1 MVQKSIK
8 GMEVG
13 TVGST
18 NLYVSPSL
26 AQQMDFLLHSGFAE
40 DTLVYLFVLKGN
52 LEKTFSNTGLHKIW
66 KNTL

>member
-1 MVQKSIK
+1 MGIGVVQKSIK

-26 AQQMDFLLHSGFAE
+26 AQQMDFLLYSGFAE
-40 DTLVYLFVLKGN
+40 DTLLFICL
-52 LEKTFSNTGLHKIW
+52 F
-66 KNTL
+66 

>member
-1 MVQKSIK
+1 MGIGVVQKSIK

-40 DTLVYLFVLKGN
+40 DTLLFICL
-52 LEKTFSNTGLHKIW
+52 F
-66 KNTL
+66 